1 MKNAKITDR
10 TPFAKRIKKEFLKG
24 PWGEEFITKFEEPL
38 HFINLWWGETEYIS
52 LGTAAMTALK
62 YTRNATAK
70 RTVDTAE
77 CFIENN
83 LGADGSNTDIIEHL
97 MCVSNAG

>member
-1 MKNAKITDR
+1 MKNAKITEK

-38 HFINLWWGETEYIS
+38 NFKNLWWGKTEYIV
-52 LGTAAMTALK
+52 LGTASMTALK
-62 YTRNATAK
+62 NTRNAMSK
-70 RTVDTAE
+70 RIIDTTE

-83 LGADGSNTDIIEHL
+83 LGADGSNKEIMEHL
-97 MCVSNAG
+97 